1 MIKKII
7 IGTRG
12 SKLALVQ
19 TNMVMAELKKI
30 HPKLEVEVKIIK
42 TIGDRI
48 LDKSLTEIGGKGL
61 FIAEIESAL
70 SSGEIDIAVHSMKDV
85 QNTVDSEFRI
95 LTALKRE
102 DPRDAL
108 ISTDNKT
115 LLTLPMG
122 ATVGTGSLRRIVQI
136 KNIRP
141 DVFFKPLRGN
151 VDTRIKKLENG
162 EVDAI
167 VLAAAG
173 LKRMGLENKI
183 SEYIDTKNCIPS
195 VGQGALCFEIREKDE
210 TIFHIIKPLV
220 NRTDLRCVCAE
231 RSFLKEMDGGCTIAI
246 GAYATE
252 IAGQIKLEGFVCD
265 DNNEVIFRDV
275 TLGKSGEYEN
285 IGIEL
290 GRKLKVQK
298 AGE

>member
-1 MIKKII
+1 MISKII

-12 SKLALVQ
+12 SKLALLQ
-19 TNMVMAELKKI
+19 TNMVMKELKNI
-30 HPKLEVEVKIIK
+30 HQSLEVEIKIIK
-42 TIGDRI
+42 TTGDKI
-48 LDKSLTEIGGKGL
+48 LDKSLSEIGGKGL

-85 QNTVDSEFRI
+85 QNSVDPKFRI

-108 ISTDNKT
+108 ISRDNKT
-115 LLTLPMG
+115 LLNLPSG

-141 DVFFKPLRGN
+141 DLYFKPLRGN

-162 EVDAI
+162 EVDVI

-173 LKRMGLENKI
+173 LKRMGLQNRI
-183 SEYIDTKNCIPS
+183 SEYIDTKKCIPS
-195 VGQGALCFEIREKDE
+195 VGQGALCFEIREKDQA
-210 TIFHIIKPLV
+210 IFNLVKPLV
-220 NRTDLRCVCAE
+220 NRTDLRCVYAE
-231 RSFLKEMDGGCTIAI
+231 RAFLKEMDGGCTIAI
-246 GAYATE
+246 GAYAEETG
-252 IAGQIKLEGFVCD
+252 GQIKLEGFVCD
-265 DNNEVIFRDV
+265 DNNEVIFRDDISGKPEEYEDIGIK
-275 TLGKSGEYEN
+275 LGK
-285 IGIEL
+285 
-290 GRKLKVQK
+290 KLKLKK

>member
-12 SKLALVQ
+12 SNLALVQ
-19 TNMVMAELKKI
+19 TNMVIDELKNIYQDLK
-30 HPKLEVEVKIIK
+30 VEVRVIK
-42 TIGDRI
+42 TTGDKI
-48 LDKSLTEIGGKGL
+48 LDKSLSEIGGKGL
-61 FIAEIESAL
+61 FIAEIENAL

-85 QNTVDSEFRI
+85 QNSVGPEFRI

-108 ISTDNKT
+108 ISRDNKT
-115 LLTLPMG
+115 LLSLPRG
-122 ATVGTGSLRRIVQI
+122 ATVGTGSLRRIVQL

-141 DVFFKPLRGN
+141 DLYFKPLRGN

-173 LKRMGLENKI
+173 LKRMALQERI
-183 SEYIDTKNCIPS
+183 AEYIDTKNCIPS
-195 VGQGALCFEIREKDE
+195 VGQGALCFEIREGDE
-210 TIFHIIKPLV
+210 AIFNIVKPLV
-220 NRTDLRCVCAE
+220 DAKDLRCVSAE
-231 RSFLKEMDGGCTIAI
+231 RAFLKEMDGGCTIAI
-246 GAYATE
+246 GAYAEETQ
-252 IAGQIKLEGFVCD
+252 GQIKLNGFVCD
-265 DNNEVIFRDV
+265 DNNEVIFRDFTV
-275 TLGKSGEYEN
+275 GKSEEYEN

-290 GRKLKVQK
+290 GRKLKLQK

>member
-1 MIKKII
+1 MISKIV

-12 SKLALVQ
+12 SKLALLQ
-19 TNMVMAELKKI
+19 TNMVIDELKNI
-30 HPKLEVEVKIIK
+30 YNKLDVEVKIIK
-42 TIGDRI
+42 TTGDKI
-48 LDKSLTEIGGKGL
+48 LDKSLSEIGGKGL
-61 FIAEIESAL
+61 FIEEIEKAL
-70 SSGEIDIAVHSMKDV
+70 SGGEIDIAVHSMKDV
-85 QNTVDSEFRI
+85 QNTVDPKFRV

-115 LLTLPMG
+115 LLNLPRG

-136 KNIRP
+136 KDIRP
-141 DVFFKPLRGN
+141 DLLFNHLRGN

-173 LKRMGLENKI
+173 LKRMGLQNRI
-183 SEYIDTKNCIPS
+183 SEYLDTKNCIPS
-195 VGQGALCFEIREKDE
+195 VGQGALCFEIREKDQ
-210 TIFHIIKPLV
+210 TIFNLVKPLV
-220 NRTDLRCVCAE
+220 NEIDLRCVSAE

-246 GAYATE
+246 GAYAEETD
-252 IAGQIKLEGFVCD
+252 GQIKLYGFVCD
-265 DNNEVIFRDV
+265 DNNEVIFRDFTV
-275 TLGKSGEYEN
+275 GESEEYEN

-290 GRKLKVQK
+290 GRKLKLQK